1 MSKGA
6 MRKTSADRMLELSR
20 RLDGDDSP
28 ENVRRVLAEM
38 IAEEEREEAGDAD
51 ESAEDDRQRRV
62 AAFTGLRILAL
73 LFAAVIAHEIVIDR
87 SLADMGRVVGGL
99 ALLTGFVAA
108 ILVLLSP
115 LALASKEG
123 RT

>member
-28 ENVRRVLAEM
+28 ENVRRVLDEM
-38 IAEEEREEAGDAD
+38 IAEEEQEEGGAAG
-51 ESAEDDRQRRV
+51 ESAEDDSPRRV
-62 AAFTGLRILAL
+62 TAFTGLRILAL